1 MIRVLQK
8 TATLGSGGIQKILVE
23 LQKNMDRNVV
33 QYDYFLNLTEP
44 DFYTDEVL
52 SLGGKIY
59 GRKHNVGNPVTKIIK
74 RNVLFYKTIKENGY
88 QIVHIDE
95 TLEMT
100 AISVLVARLA
110 GVKVIIAHSH
120 NDHASEKIKWCLK
133 YIIDPIARWVN
144 STFATDYFACSQIAA
159 KWLFTERLNEKGI
172 IKIINNGINAALYEF
187 DPNTRKE
194 VREKLGIENNF
205 VIGHV
210 GRFYK
215 QKNHKFILDTFSDIV
230 KQKPEARL
238 LLIGEGELKDSI
250 KAYAE
255 ELGISDSVIFY
266 GLSNEVNKL
275 LQAFDAFVFPSIF
288 EGLGIVAVEA
298 QAASVQTFCAEET
311 IAKEVNITPYCHYIP
326 LSKGHEYWAKSII
339 EIACS
344 YERKS
349 TTKIIQDAN
358 FDIVTV
364 AKDLETFYVQ
374 KVAAL

>member
-120 NDHASEKIKWCLK
+120 NDHASEKIKWYLK

-172 IKIINNGINAALYEF
+172 IKIINNGINAALYE
-187 DPNTRKE
+187 
-194 VREKLGIENNF
+194 I
-205 VIGHV
+205 
-210 GRFYK
+210 
-215 QKNHKFILDTFSDIV
+215 
-230 KQKPEARL
+230 
-238 LLIGEGELKDSI
+238 
-250 KAYAE
+250 
-255 ELGISDSVIFY
+255 
-266 GLSNEVNKL
+266 
-275 LQAFDAFVFPSIF
+275 
-288 EGLGIVAVEA
+288 
-298 QAASVQTFCAEET
+298 
-311 IAKEVNITPYCHYIP
+311 
-326 LSKGHEYWAKSII
+326 
-339 EIACS
+339 
-344 YERKS
+344 
-349 TTKIIQDAN
+349 
-358 FDIVTV
+358 
-364 AKDLETFYVQ
+364 
-374 KVAAL
+374 

>member
-1 MIRVLQK
+1 MLRKNQVVFEVHYWSYC
-8 TATLGSGGIQKILVE
+8 TL
-23 LQKNMDRNVV
+23 
-33 QYDYFLNLTEP
+33 
-44 DFYTDEVL
+44 
-52 SLGGKIY
+52 
-59 GRKHNVGNPVTKIIK
+59 
-74 RNVLFYKTIKENGY
+74 
-88 QIVHIDE
+88 
-95 TLEMT
+95 
-100 AISVLVARLA
+100 
-110 GVKVIIAHSH
+110 
-120 NDHASEKIKWCLK
+120 
-133 YIIDPIARWVN
+133 VN

-266 GLSNEVNKL
+266 GLSNEVN
-275 LQAFDAFVFPSIF
+275 
-288 EGLGIVAVEA
+288 
-298 QAASVQTFCAEET
+298 
-311 IAKEVNITPYCHYIP
+311 
-326 LSKGHEYWAKSII
+326 
-339 EIACS
+339 
-344 YERKS
+344 
-349 TTKIIQDAN
+349 
-358 FDIVTV
+358 
-364 AKDLETFYVQ
+364 
-374 KVAAL
+374 